1 MDIYNK
7 AKELAEAISQSQ
19 ELKKMR
25 DSEAAMMCDPQAQ
38 KLVED
43 YQEVQMEAMK
53 AGLQFDELPEEKQK
67 VLEELDEKMSQ
78 NEHIVAYMEAQEALE
93 QILRSVNLIISSAL
107 NESDSSCGSDC
118 DSDCSSGCSS
128 CSSCN

>member
-25 DSEAAMMCDPQAQ
+25 DAEAAMMSDPQAR

-53 AGLQFDELPEEKQK
+53 TGVQFDELPEEKQK
-67 VLEELDEKMSQ
+67 KLEELDEKMSQ
-78 NEHIVAYMEAQEALE
+78 NENIVAYMEAQEALE

-107 NESDSSCGSDC
+107 NENDGGCS
-118 DSDCSSGCSS
+118 SDCSTGCTS